1 MIKVGITGG
10 IGSGKSMI
18 CKVFLC
24 LGVPVYH
31 ADFEAKVLTN
41 TDSGIR
47 NHLIDLLGEDIY
59 SNGSLDRQKM
69 AGLIFNNSG
78 LLDRVNNIIHPRV
91 AADFQNWIAHHA
103 NQPYIIQ
110 ESAILFES
118 NTYRFFDKIV
128 TVASPEEIRIKRVI
142 NREGMTVE
150 TVKSIMQNQMP
161 EEEKISRSHHVIIN
175 DGNILV
181 LPQVLKLHA
190 MLATAE

>member
-31 ADFEAKVLTN
+31 ADIEAKVLMN

-47 NHLIDLLGEDIY
+47 NQLTDLLGEDIY
-59 SNGSLDRQKM
+59 TGDSLDRQKM

-78 LLDRVNNIIHPRV
+78 LLLHVNKIIHPRV
-91 AADFQNWIAHHA
+91 TAHFQTWLTQHA

-128 TVASPEEIRIKRVI
+128 TVASPEEIRVKRVI
-142 NREGMTVE
+142 SREGMTVE
-150 TVKSIMQNQMP
+150 TVQSIMQNQMP
-161 EEEKISRSHHVIIN
+161 EEDKISRSHHVIIN
-175 DGNILV
+175 DENKLV
-181 LPQVLKLHA
+181 LPQILKLHA
-190 MLATAE
+190 ILATAE

>member
-10 IGSGKSMI
+10 IGSGKSLI

-31 ADFEAKVLTN
+31 ADIEAKVLTN

-47 NHLIDLLGEDIY
+47 NQLTGLLGEDIY
-59 SNGSLDRQKM
+59 ANGSLDRQKM

-78 LLDRVNNIIHPRV
+78 LLLNVNKIIHPRV
-91 AADFQNWIAHHA
+91 AAHFQNWLEQHTKE
-103 NQPYIIQ
+103 PYIIQ

-118 NTYRFFDKIV
+118 NTYKFFDKIV
-128 TVASPEEIRIKRVI
+128 TVTSPEEIRMKRVI
-142 NREGMTVE
+142 SREGMTVE
-150 TVKSIMQNQMP
+150 TVRSIMQNQMP

-175 DGNILV
+175 DENKLV

-190 MLATAE
+190 LLAAAD

>member
-10 IGSGKSMI
+10 IGSGKSLI

-31 ADFEAKVLTN
+31 ADLEAKLLTN

-47 NHLIDLLGEDIY
+47 NQLTGLLGEDIY
-59 SNGSLDRQKM
+59 ANGSLDRQKM
-69 AGLIFNNSG
+69 AGLVFNNSG
-78 LLDRVNNIIHPRV
+78 LLHNVNKIIHPRV
-91 AADFQNWIAHHA
+91 AAHFQNWLKHHA

-128 TVASPEEIRIKRVI
+128 TVTSPEEIRIKRVI
-142 NREGMTVE
+142 SREGMTVE
-150 TVKSIMQNQMP
+150 TVRSIMQNQMP

-175 DGNILV
+175 DENKLV

-190 MLATAE
+190 ILATA